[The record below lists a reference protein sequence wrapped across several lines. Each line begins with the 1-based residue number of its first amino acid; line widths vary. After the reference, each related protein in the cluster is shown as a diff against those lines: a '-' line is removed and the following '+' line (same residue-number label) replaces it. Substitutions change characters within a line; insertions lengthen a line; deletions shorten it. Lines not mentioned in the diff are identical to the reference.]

1 MFIIYKQEQH
11 VKGELNS
18 NKSSPYVKRCRVV
31 IKRIKAQAADLLP
44 APRMSFSG
52 ISPEFCTV
60 IEYSRRFCAFS
71 KNPPVFYFFFY

>member
-1 MFIIYKQEQH
+1 MSR
-11 VKGELNS
+11 GELNS
-18 NKSSPYVKRCRVV
+18 NKSSSYVKRCRAVS
-31 IKRIKAQAADLLP
+31 KRIKTQATDLLP
-44 APRMSFSG
+44 ATRMSFSG